1 MAGTERSITDER
13 IVVTGGTN
21 GIGKEIA
28 RALAQRGAALTLVAR
43 NVAKAADVRA
53 ELEAEPGARS
63 GIDVV
68 QGDLGDLASVRAA
81 ADEINAR
88 YDHIDVLVNNA
99 GIHSTGSQITVD
111 GFDHMMATNHLGP
124 FLLTNLLLDRLKA
137 APAARI
143 VVTASDASRI
153 AGRVDLDRLAE
164 ATHYGSVGA
173 EFRYTESKL
182 VNILFTQELARR
194 LAGTKVTAN
203 SFCPGMIDTPLARES
218 LSVNAALTLMSAVGI
233 ANTPEKGAKWGIRL
247 VVKPEFAT
255 TSGRHF
261 STTKLL
267 GRLPAMPAAKDL
279 DYQRRLWERSAQLVG
294 L

>member
-1 MAGTERSITDER
+1 MTGTERSIADDR

-53 ELEAEPGARS
+53 ELEAEPGARR

-68 QGDLGDLASVRAA
+68 QGDLGDLKSVRAA
-81 ADEINAR
+81 AEEINQR
-88 YDHIDVLVNNA
+88 YDHIDVLINNA

-124 FLLTNLLLDRLKA
+124 FLLTNLLLERLKA

-153 AGRVDLDRLAE
+153 VGRVDLDRLAE
-164 ATHYGSVGA
+164 ATHYGSIGA
-173 EFRYTESKL
+173 ELRYSESKL

-194 LAGTKVTAN
+194 LAGTHVTAN

-218 LSVNAALTLMSAVGI
+218 ISVNAALTVMSAVGI

-247 VVKPEFAT
+247 VVKPEFAST
-255 TSGRHF
+255 TGKHF
-261 STTKLL
+261 STTKLM
-267 GRLPAMPAAKDL
+267 GRLPAMPAAKDP
-279 DYQRRLWERSAQLVG
+279 DYQRRLWDRSAQLVG